1 MFCCGL
7 GLGIDRPDRPMAV
20 IERQI
25 VMIYLKLLL
34 TAFFWGG
41 TFIAG
46 KGLAGHVHP
55 FCAGFLRFSIASFF
69 LVILVIRQEGRLP
82 RLYGRDVLLVLVSGS
97 TGIFAYNLFF
107 FSGLTMINANR
118 AALIIA
124 TNPIFISLFS
134 ALIFKE
140 RLTPLKII
148 GLVLSVSGALIIITG
163 GDIGQIFKTGLSR
176 GEMAIFGCVFSWVSY
191 SLLGRPL
198 TARFSALVSVCYSSL
213 AGTLMLFFPAVSKG
227 LFSALPEYGM
237 LEWVSLFYLGCF
249 GTVLGFYW
257 YYQGIKEIGPTKSG
271 VFINFVPVSAL
282 ILSYFILNEPVTMQI
297 LAGAGLVVTGVYIT
311 NLSVFLGKNR

>member
-1 MFCCGL
+1 MT
-7 GLGIDRPDRPMAV
+7 
-20 IERQI
+20 
-25 VMIYLKLLL
+25 YLKLLL

-55 FCAGFLRFSIASFF
+55 FCAAFLRFTIASFF

-82 RLYGRDVLLVLVSGS
+82 KIDGRDALLIFLSGL

-124 TNPIFISLFS
+124 SNPIFITLFS
-134 ALIFKE
+134 AAIFKE
-140 RLTPLKII
+140 QLTPLKIT
-148 GLVLSVSGALIIITG
+148 GLILSVSGATIIITG
-163 GDIGQIFKTGLSR
+163 GNIAQIFKTGIGR
-176 GEMAIFGCVFSWVSY
+176 GEMAIFGCVVSWVSY

-198 TARFSALVSVCYSSL
+198 TSRFSPLASVCYASL

-227 LFSALPEYGM
+227 LFAALSGYGAV
-237 LEWVSLFYLGCF
+237 EWGSLFYLGFF

-257 YYQGIKEIGPTKSG
+257 YYQGIKAIGPAKSS

-282 ILSYFILNEPVTMQI
+282 ILSYLILDESVTKEI
-297 LAGAGLVVTGVYIT
+297 LAGACLVVTGVYTT
-311 NLSVFLGKNR
+311 NIAGFRRKKRIDTT

>member
-1 MFCCGL
+1 MT
-7 GLGIDRPDRPMAV
+7 
-20 IERQI
+20 
-25 VMIYLKLLL
+25 YLKLLL

-55 FCAGFLRFSIASFF
+55 FCAAFLRFTIASFF
-69 LVILVIRQEGRLP
+69 LVILVVKQEGGLP
-82 RLYGRDVLLVLVSGS
+82 RIYGRDALLIFLSGL

-124 TNPIFISLFS
+124 TNPIFITLFS
-134 ALIFKE
+134 AAIFKE
-140 RLTPLKII
+140 RLTPLKIL
-148 GLVLSVSGALIIITG
+148 GLALSVSGALIIITG
-163 GDIGQIFKTGLSR
+163 GNIGQIFKTGIGR
-176 GEMAIFGCVFSWVSY
+176 GEMAIFGCVISWVSY

-198 TARFSALVSVCYSSL
+198 TGRFSALVSVCYSSL
-213 AGTLMLFFPAVSKG
+213 AGTLMLFFPAVSKD
-227 LFSALPEYGM
+227 LFAALPGYGM
-237 LEWVSLFYLGCF
+237 LEWGSLFYLGLF

-282 ILSYFILNEPVTMQI
+282 ILSYLILNEPITKQI

-311 NLSVFLGKNR
+311 NISGFWRRKKSDSTGPND

>member
-1 MFCCGL
+1 MT
-7 GLGIDRPDRPMAV
+7 
-20 IERQI
+20 
-25 VMIYLKLLL
+25 YLKLLL

-55 FCAGFLRFSIASFF
+55 FCAAFLRFTIASCF

-82 RLYGRDVLLVLVSGS
+82 KVYGRDMVLVFLSGL

-124 TNPIFISLFS
+124 TNPIFITLFS
-134 ALIFKE
+134 AMIFKE
-140 RLTPLKII
+140 RLTPLKSL
-148 GLVLSVSGALIIITG
+148 GLVLSVSGATIIITG
-163 GDIGQIFKTGLSR
+163 GDIGQVFKTGIGR
-176 GEMAIFGCVFSWVSY
+176 GEMAIFGCVASWVCY

-198 TARFSALVSVCYSSL
+198 TGRFTPLVSVCYASL

-227 LFSALPEYGM
+227 VFAALPEYGII
-237 LEWVSLFYLGCF
+237 EWGSLFYLGYF
-249 GTVLGFYW
+249 GTVLGFAW
-257 YYQGIKEIGPTKSG
+257 YYQGIKTIGPAKSS

-282 ILSYFILNEPVTMQI
+282 ILSYFILDESVTKQI
-297 LAGAGLVVTGVYIT
+297 LSGACLVVTGVYIT
-311 NLSVFLGKNR
+311 NTAGFRRKEKESKEKRRIDAK